1 MPARDETAGVAAVA
15 RILVALADGRPQ
27 TVAELAGAAGL
38 SRSTA
43 FAVAAEL
50 DAAGLIERDAGGVL
64 APGPAAARLALAR
77 FGLGAMAAACES
89 LIPVLRDD
97 TDASVALLLCDGDKT
112 FVVTERRAP
121 WDREGGRPPRQI
133 ATDIGRS
140 AGSHVSQGYAARSY
154 AATLR
159 LSLRPNAGEAE
170 VRSAAAC
177 LDRVAAALAASLRAD
192 CDGPV

>member
-15 RILVALADGRPQ
+15 QILVALADGRPQ
-27 TVAELAGAAGL
+27 TVAELAGTAGL

-50 DAAGLIERDAGGVL
+50 DAAGLIERDADGVL
-64 APGPAAARLALAR
+64 APGPTAARLALAP

-97 TDASVALLLCDGDKT
+97 TDASVALLLTDGENAR
-112 FVVTERRAP
+112 VVTERRAP
-121 WDREGGRPPRQI
+121 WDREGGRAPRHI
-133 ATDIGRS
+133 AAEVGRT
-140 AGSHVSQGYAARSY
+140 AEGH

-170 VRSAAAC
+170 VRSATAC
-177 LDRVAAALAASLRAD
+177 LDRVAAALAATLRFGGDDPA
-192 CDGPV
+192 

>member
-27 TVAELAGAAGL
+27 TVAELAGTAGL

-140 AGSHVSQGYAARSY
+140 QQGYSARSY
-154 AATLR
+154 AAALR

-177 LDRVAAALAASLRAD
+177 LDRVAAALTASLLAD
-192 CDGPV
+192 RDGPA